1 MMSLLDLCLRHCP
14 DDGIHETTVPGLALA
29 RSTRPHDTVCALIR
43 PGLGVVLQGS
53 KDVFLG
59 GRRWSYGPSEYLMV
73 SADLPLNSHAVEASP
88 EAPYVGLAVMLDP
101 MEIAE
106 VASQAGIRL
115 VQSSDEPMALTV
127 QSLPAE
133 VEDAVHRLARL
144 LERPED
150 AAVLAPLISRE
161 LIYLLLRGPTAPAL
175 HRLGLG
181 ETRSVALRAIRWLRD
196 NFSRPLRVEE
206 LAEQLSVSSSTLYHQ
221 FKSLTSTSPIQYQ
234 KLLRLQ
240 EARRLIL
247 GGAFGAADAAFEV
260 GYASP
265 AQFSR
270 EYKRL
275 FGAPPSLDRERL
287 VAR

>member
-1 MMSLLDLCLRHCP
+1 MSLLDLCLRHCP
-14 DDGIHETTVPGLALA
+14 GNGIFETAVPGLVLA
-29 RSTRPHDTVCALIR
+29 RSTIPHNTVCALTR
-43 PGLGVVLQGS
+43 PGLGIVLQGS

-59 GRRWSYGPSEYLMV
+59 ERRWSYGPSEYLMV
-73 SADLPLNSHAVEASP
+73 SADLPLNSHAVTAS
-88 EAPYVGLAVMLDP
+88 EECPYVGLAVALEP
-101 MEIAE
+101 MEVVE
-106 VASQAGIRL
+106 VANQAGITL
-115 VQSSDEPMALTV
+115 TQSPDEPPALTV
-127 QSLPAE
+127 QSLDPDLAE
-133 VEDAVHRLARL
+133 AVHRLVRL
-144 LERPED
+144 LERPKD
-150 AAVLAPLISRE
+150 APILAPLIYRE
-161 LIYLLLRGPTAPAL
+161 LIYLLLQSSTAPVL

-196 NFSRPLRVEE
+196 NFSQPLRVEE
-206 LAEQLSVSSSTLYHQ
+206 LASELSVSASTLHHQ

-247 GGAFGAADAAFEV
+247 GGALGAADAAFEV

-275 FGAPPSLDRERL
+275 FGAPPSQDRL